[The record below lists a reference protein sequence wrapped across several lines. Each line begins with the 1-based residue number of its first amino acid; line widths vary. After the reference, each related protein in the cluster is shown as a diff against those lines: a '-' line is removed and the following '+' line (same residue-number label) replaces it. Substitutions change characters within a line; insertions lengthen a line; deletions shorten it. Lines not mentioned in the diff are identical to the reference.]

1 MSTPEERIRQV
12 APLWRWGGRGPI
24 TDPIDMEY
32 KLGDLVENQ
41 LTVVRL
47 ETAASLYRALG
58 EGFAKAAQIIQGS
71 RPGG

>member
-1 MSTPEERIRQV
+1 MPKPEDRINEV

-32 KLGDLVENQ
+32 RLGDELVSQ

-47 ETAASLYRALG
+47 ETASQLYRVLG
-58 EGFAKAAQIIQGS
+58 EGFAKAAQLMSGVES
-71 RPGG
+71 KR

>member
-32 KLGDLVENQ
+32 KLGDLVETQ
-41 LTVVRL
+41 LTVIRL

-58 EGFAKAAQIIQGS
+58 EGFSKAAHIIQGS
-71 RPGG
+71 RGGG